1 MGSTTG
7 SMPSEGQRV
16 NLIEATDS
24 GYYVALDGKKNVVYI
39 PKSSVQRIEFT
50 TQTEK

>member
-7 SMPSEGQRV
+7 SMPSEGERV

-24 GYYVALDGKKNVVYI
+24 GYYVTLDGKKNVVYI
-39 PKSSVQRIEFT
+39 PKSSVLRIEFT